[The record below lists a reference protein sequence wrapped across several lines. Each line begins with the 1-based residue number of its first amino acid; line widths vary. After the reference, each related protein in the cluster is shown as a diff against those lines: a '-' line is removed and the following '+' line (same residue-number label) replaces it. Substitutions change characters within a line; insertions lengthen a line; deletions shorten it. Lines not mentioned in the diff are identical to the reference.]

1 MFDYIQKFNNL
12 SQEVREKI
20 SAFDT
25 VKKVEKLEDVYDL
38 NLAPLIMKVM
48 VLDVK
53 INQLREYLMEEMGL
67 EKERAERLKKE
78 LIDDVFSK
86 VADYL
91 GIEIKN
97 KELEDDINTQ
107 VDHQDKGGFSFSQEE
122 EKEAQGLADKIR
134 DYEELDPLRY
144 QIEHKADKII
154 KEADINF
161 SSEFLFSRLRKILII
176 YLRSVR
182 NQVNTKQT
190 LFKDV
195 ASGGLELEELEAD
208 KILDIAKREKIDLGE
223 EPYFHPQDVRYT
235 KEYGGQL
242 SPYKEKKII
251 SKEKEKSEQEQLE
264 EKKKINN
271 QKQASSK
278 DADTGEKMIIQEN
291 KQKSPGIDLSRTAR
305 DRDIDYDLK
314 SVLENKQEQRKET
327 PKINQKK
334 KEQSQKG
341 RKENIEKGKKE
352 EKKGVFSTKTPKDKD
367 KVAGKEREQKQGQAQ
382 KQDQDKK
389 AKQSFKEKKKQF
401 PRSKKAEG
409 KQKMED
415 IKPAPKAMSSL
426 DELRYMDVVT
436 FRRLAEDS
444 NEKQE
449 KIKKKI
455 DLLGKE
461 SLGKM
466 FDGIKAWRQS
476 PVNKMYISMGKES
489 INNNKD
495 IKTIIREKKSH
506 NQDYLIEAEF
516 NAILELNKKLR
527 FY

>member
-1 MFDYIQKFNNL
+1 MGGEL
-12 SQEVREKI
+12 S
-20 SAFDT
+20 S
-25 VKKVEKLEDVYDL
+25 
-38 NLAPLIMKVM
+38 
-48 VLDVK
+48 
-53 INQLREYLMEEMGL
+53 
-67 EKERAERLKKE
+67 
-78 LIDDVFSK
+78 
-86 VADYL
+86 
-91 GIEIKN
+91 
-97 KELEDDINTQ
+97 
-107 VDHQDKGGFSFSQEE
+107 
-122 EKEAQGLADKIR
+122 
-134 DYEELDPLRY
+134 
-144 QIEHKADKII
+144 
-154 KEADINF
+154 
-161 SSEFLFSRLRKILII
+161 
-176 YLRSVR
+176 
-182 NQVNTKQT
+182 
-190 LFKDV
+190 
-195 ASGGLELEELEAD
+195 
-208 KILDIAKREKIDLGE
+208 
-223 EPYFHPQDVRYT
+223 
-235 KEYGGQL
+235 
-242 SPYKEKKII
+242 YKEKKLI
-251 SKEKEKSEQEQLE
+251 SKEKENPEQEQLE
-264 EKKKINN
+264 EKVKINN

-278 DADTGEKMIIQEN
+278 DADTGEKMIIQED
-291 KQKSPGIDLSRTAR
+291 KQKYPGIDLSRTAR

-327 PKINQKK
+327 PKTNQKK

-352 EKKGVFSTKTPKDKD
+352 EKKGFFARFFSTKTPKDKD
-367 KVAGKEREQKQGQAQ
+367 NSDKQKQEKDKLLKNKIPEKKDKVAGKERERKQGQAQ

-415 IKPAPKAMSSL
+415 IKPAPKAMSPL

-461 SLGKM
+461 SLGQM

-476 PVNKMYISMGKES
+476 PVNKMYISMGRES
-489 INNNKD
+489 MNNNKD